1 MESEFRHL
9 EISGD
14 GMTETT
20 DTRVGFKSIEP
31 QSTAMTPR
39 NASLDGLPA
48 ELKALILHSTPN
60 IAALQTLVQSS
71 PLYHRV
77 YLDERKVILS
87 AVLLRDIGPQ
97 VLPDALAV
105 HKASQIG
112 FDGSGLRKDSVKSFI
127 SQYKAERD
135 SSLPATYDSL
145 DIETLESLSRLQS
158 VVTKITSDFCKAT
171 LSVHPVT
178 GERIQ
183 PHGDLST
190 NEKRRIYRALYRFEL
205 FRALFTEPL
214 DIQIPL
220 EFRWCFDSMDQ
231 NLLFLSIFKVWEI
244 EEVACVRDYII
255 RRHTEILRES
265 SSELL
270 KLRPNKDLHDGG
282 CFFYLLRLSV
292 T

>member
-1 MESEFRHL
+1 MESEISHL

-14 GMTETT
+14 EMTETA
-20 DTRVGFKSIEP
+20 DTRAGFKPTEP
-31 QSTAMTPR
+31 QSTAATPR
-39 NASLDGLPA
+39 NASLDGLPS
-48 ELKALILHSTPN
+48 ELKALILHSAPS
-60 IAALQTLVQSS
+60 IPALQTLVRSS
-71 PLYHRV
+71 PLYHKV

-112 FDGSGLRKDSVKSFI
+112 FDGSSLRKDSVKSFI
-127 SQYKAERD
+127 SQYKAERG
-135 SSLPATYDSL
+135 SSSPATCDPL
-145 DIETLESLSRLQS
+145 DIGTLESLSRLQS
-158 VVTKITSDFCKAT
+158 VVTKITSDFCEAT

-178 GERIQ
+178 GERTQ
-183 PHGDLST
+183 PHRDLSI

-205 FRALFTEPL
+205 FRALFTEPRG
-214 DIQIPL
+214 IQIPP
-220 EFRWCFDSMDQ
+220 ESRRCFDSMDQ
-231 NLLFLSIFKVWEI
+231 SLLFLSIFKAWEV

-265 SSELL
+265 SSELS
-270 KLRPNKDLHDGG
+270 KLCPNKDLHDGR
-282 CFFYLLRLSV
+282 CFFYLSRLSV